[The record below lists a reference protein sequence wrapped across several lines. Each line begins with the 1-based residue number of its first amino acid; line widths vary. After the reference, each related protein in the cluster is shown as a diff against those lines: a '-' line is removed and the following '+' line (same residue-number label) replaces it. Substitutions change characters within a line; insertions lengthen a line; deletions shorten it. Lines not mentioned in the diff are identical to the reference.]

1 MGALA
6 ILPGRFD
13 TSDDASLVTHSLGIH
28 CQEVCLSLPLIR
40 LAIGPM
46 NGTAHYGALLGTE
59 PVTACAARSPD
70 LAPIVEH
77 TAHSM
82 CQKYVRAWLILT
94 TPRHLGGEPD
104 LRPAVGKGA
113 AAHRPIPGH
122 LMGYCGKPLDTRH
135 ASTRRECADCP
146 RLGQALERLQRR
158 AGELVLPPSEPCHPE
173 NILLWAPLGRGN
185 LVTGHVRHS
194 VTGIGYCGQPLSVPN
209 PGASHECAACRRH
222 RHEAEHVR
230 RTHTVPRMR
239 QRARWWLQ
247 WASWRCSTTA
257 PPISGLGMPT
267 VFRGV
272 RKSTMSSR

>member
-40 LAIGPM
+40 LAIGPT

-82 CQKYVRAWLILT
+82 CQKYVGAWLILT

-135 ASTRRECADCP
+135 ASTRRECADCT

-158 AGELVLPPSEPCHPE
+158 AGELVLPPSEVCAHTERQFNAPGTPSADGRVFVDDSGYDLAWSA
-173 NILLWAPLGRGN
+173 LLRLLDRIDP
-185 LVTGHVRHS
+185 S
-194 VTGIGYCGQPLSVPN
+194 YK
-209 PGASHECAACRRH
+209 E
-222 RHEAEHVR
+222 
-230 RTHTVPRMR
+230 
-239 QRARWWLQ
+239 
-247 WASWRCSTTA
+247 
-257 PPISGLGMPT
+257 
-267 VFRGV
+267 
-272 RKSTMSSR
+272 